1 MENKDSVGKALGKV
15 ATGLHVVTSKIG
27 DDYAAFTASF
37 LTQVSFDP
45 PIVAVAMKKGRGSY
59 DVISESR
66 KFVVN
71 IMGKDSMKLVGLFA
85 NPKTGG
91 KDGLDTVSTTTKT
104 LDLPV
109 LTESVSYLECK
120 FHSETDA
127 GDHTVV
133 FGEIVNGEVLN
144 EVEPATHVR
153 KNGFSY

>member
-1 MENKDSVGKALGKV
+1 MENKESVGKALGKV

-27 DDYAAFTASF
+27 EDYAAFTASF

-45 PIVAVAMKKGRGSY
+45 PLIAVAVKKGRGSY
-59 DVISESR
+59 DVITQSK

-91 KDGLDTVSTTTKT
+91 KEGLDTVSTEIKT
-104 LDLPV
+104 LGIPV
-109 LTESVSYLECK
+109 LTESVSYLECQY
-120 FHSETDA
+120 HSEIDA
-127 GDHTVV
+127 GDHTVI
-133 FGEIVNGEVLN
+133 FGEVVNGELLN
-144 EVEPATHVR
+144 ETEPVTHIR